1 MRRMWVNWL
10 AIALLPLAVVA
21 CALPR
26 SSATPTP
33 SGSPGVESASPS
45 PAVSESPTPSPA
57 VSESPTPRGEIDS
70 LEKARAAWASSGINN
85 YDFTITRQCF
95 CIEEYAGPFT
105 VRVRDGVSTVTRSS
119 DGSAVD
125 PDVLK
130 QLPVSAE
137 ELFQFAEERKDQ
149 ASFRVEF
156 DQATGLP
163 LSVWSD
169 PIPEAADDELGVE
182 VSGFT
187 AAP

>member
-1 MRRMWVNWL
+1 MKRIRLNWIAITLLSLTL
-10 AIALLPLAVVA
+10 AACASPLASVT
-21 CALPR
+21 P
-26 SSATPTP
+26 SATP
-33 SGSPGVESASPS
+33 V
-45 PAVSESPTPSPA
+45 
-57 VSESPTPRGEIDS
+57 GEIDA
-70 LEKARAAWASSGINN
+70 LEEARAAWASSGINN

-95 CIEEYAGPFT
+95 CVVEYVGPFT
-105 VRVRDGVSTVTRSS
+105 VRVRSGVSTVTYSS

-137 ELFQFAEERKDQ
+137 ELFRFAEERQDQ

-169 PIPEAADDELGVE
+169 PIPEAADDELGVL

>member
-1 MRRMWVNWL
+1 MKRIRLNWI
-10 AIALLPLAVVA
+10 AIALLNLTLAACASPLASV
-21 CALPR
+21 
-26 SSATPTP
+26 TP
-33 SGSPGVESASPS
+33 STT
-45 PAVSESPTPSPA
+45 PA
-57 VSESPTPRGEIDS
+57 GEIDS
-70 LEKARAAWASSGINN
+70 LEKARAAWVSSGATN

-95 CIEEYAGPFT
+95 CMEEYVGPFA

-119 DGSAVD
+119 DGSEVD
-125 PDVLK
+125 PLILNL
-130 QLPVSAE
+130 LPLSAE
-137 ELFQFAEERKDQ
+137 ELFRFAEERQDQ

>member
-1 MRRMWVNWL
+1 MKRIGLNWIT
-10 AIALLPLAVVA
+10 IALLSLTLAACASPLASV
-21 CALPR
+21 
-26 SSATPTP
+26 TP
-33 SGSPGVESASPS
+33 STT
-45 PAVSESPTPSPA
+45 PA
-57 VSESPTPRGEIDS
+57 GEIDS
-70 LEKARAAWASSGINN
+70 LEEARAAWSSSGINN

-105 VRVRDGVSTVTRSS
+105 VRVRSGASTVTYSS

-125 PDVLK
+125 PDVLR
-130 QLPVSAE
+130 QLPVNAE
-137 ELFQFAEERKDQ
+137 ELFQFAEDRQDQ
-149 ASFRVEF
+149 ASFRVGF

-169 PIPEAADDELGVE
+169 PIPEAADDELGVL